1 MMVASAVLPQ
11 DGGRRCCSGW
21 GCLWAGTFL
30 PCSYLGLS
38 LQIPF
43 NKAAALEAP
52 SFTHLP
58 ECSQEVGDAPA
69 EAALVAGSAP
79 TERSRTPGW
88 GPAKG
93 TGRNRAEWEHVWAAL
108 PSPSRHRRQAPAASC
123 MLGLREDGLSLGTAG
138 QQWWRGRSQ
147 PSARR
152 WGFLSSAAVKNLPPC
167 SQGFPFLPPGPCAVL
182 PAACSL
188 LWILLLP
195 WLWVEKG
202 SWSGSLENRITVK
215 RGRFLQVTC
224 ELLPPI
230 PRPGLPGRNFKL
242 LPSSALATGSGSMT
256 ARGIFLLGLLAL
268 WAELQAAPT
277 AGKYGHAGNTR
288 PL

>member
-1 MMVASAVLPQ
+1 MGARVGSPAFSQPASQ
-11 DGGRRCCSGW
+11 
-21 GCLWAGTFL
+21 AGTGSVL
-30 PCSYLGLS
+30 R
-38 LQIPF
+38 
-43 NKAAALEAP
+43 
-52 SFTHLP
+52 
-58 ECSQEVGDAPA
+58 
-69 EAALVAGSAP
+69 AGAQG
-79 TERSRTPGW
+79 EWFVPG
-88 GPAKG
+88 
-93 TGRNRAEWEHVWAAL
+93 HCWAAVVEGSVTAL
-108 PSPSRHRRQAPAASC
+108 SKAVGIPVKSGGEESAS
-123 MLGLREDGLSLGTAG
+123 M
-138 QQWWRGRSQ
+138 Q
-147 PSARR
+147 PR
-152 WGFLSSAAVKNLPPC
+152 
-167 SQGFPFLPPGPCAVL
+167 FPLPPGPRAVL

-230 PRPGLPGRNFKL
+230 PRPRLPGRNFKL

-256 ARGIFLLGLLAL
+256 VRGIFLLGLLAL